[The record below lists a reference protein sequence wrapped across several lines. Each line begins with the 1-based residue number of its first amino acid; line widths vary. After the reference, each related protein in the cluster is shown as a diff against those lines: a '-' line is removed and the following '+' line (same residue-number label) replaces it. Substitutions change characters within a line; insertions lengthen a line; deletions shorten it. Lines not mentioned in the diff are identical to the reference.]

1 MKLVNDW
8 RKSWRWFS
16 MQAQAA
22 GVALQGS
29 WLLVPEDV
37 KTQIPGTIVT
47 GIAMFLLIAG
57 MLGRLVVQDEQRA

>member
-1 MKLVNDW
+1 
-8 RKSWRWFS
+8 